1 MNPDEG
7 HKEAVILAPTV
18 VKGDMRVTGDLRLFG
33 RVMGDVSGARRVV
46 VMEGGVVT
54 GGVTCGELVVEG
66 EVGGDVEARVLE
78 VREGAS
84 LKGRA
89 TVGRLRVAGDRFEL
103 PWLRLTGN
111 ANDLK

>member
-1 MNPDEG
+1 MDTMLVRERY
-7 HKEAVILAPTV
+7 KV
-18 VKGDMRVTGDLRLFG
+18 V
-33 RVMGDVSGARRVV
+33 
-46 VMEGGVVT
+46 
-54 GGVTCGELVVEG
+54 
-66 EVGGDVEARVLE
+66 RVLE